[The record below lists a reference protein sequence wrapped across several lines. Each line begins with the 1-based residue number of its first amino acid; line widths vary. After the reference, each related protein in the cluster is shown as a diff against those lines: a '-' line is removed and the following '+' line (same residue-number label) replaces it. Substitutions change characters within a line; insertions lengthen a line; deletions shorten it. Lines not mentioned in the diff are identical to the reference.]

1 VGFEQNNMT
10 KSVASQITG
19 DDIISELIRNA
30 DAGAFK
36 VRYTILVPC
45 IFNVYLHPR
54 DYELIQ
60 PIAELIQE
68 EAVRALKE
76 HLSDLNKPRTPRPFG
91 KRFGSA
97 GEPRPEYKILE
108 KQWVIQFH
116 GDQEERL
123 RSGEIEIYSELGSA
137 RPKDFG
143 AGAMTTF
150 ITRHRAGDAVTVAGS
165 SEDAHHQVP
174 ARAVLAKVRY
184 RDSGMDKTFV
194 MTSEEIVIGR
204 GGKAVW
210 VDLKLEGPADVSREH
225 CRIRRDPKTGTFFI
239 RDLSQFGTTVNGTSI
254 PNSVE
259 RVEGGEK
266 VDRNREVLLPSPARI
281 TLADVCTLEFEAEP

>member
-1 VGFEQNNMT
+1 MAQT
-10 KSVASQITG
+10 VANQITG

-30 DAGAFK
+30 DAGWFK
-36 VRYTILVPC
+36 VRYTVLVPC

-60 PIAELIQE
+60 PIAELIRE

-76 HLSDLNKPRTPRPFG
+76 HLSDLNKPRTARPFG

-123 RSGEIEIYSELGSA
+123 RPGEIEIYSELGSA

-150 ITRHRAGDAVTVAGS
+150 ITRHPAGGS
-165 SEDAHHQVP
+165 ATANSEGADQAS
-174 ARAVLAKVRY
+174 ARAVLARMRY
-184 RDSGMDKTFV
+184 RDAGMDKTFV

-225 CRIRRDPKTGTFFI
+225 CRIRRDAGTGTFFI
-239 RDLSQFGTTVNGTSI
+239 RDLSQFGTTVNGTPI
-254 PNSVE
+254 PKSVDQ
-259 RVEGGEK
+259 VEGGEK
-266 VDRNREVLLPSPARI
+266 VDRNREALLPSPARI

>member
-1 VGFEQNNMT
+1 MAGSTAN
-10 KSVASQITG
+10 QITG

-30 DAGAFK
+30 DAGWFK

-45 IFNVYLHPR
+45 IFNVYLQPR

-60 PIAELIQE
+60 PIADLIRD

-76 HLSDLNKPRTPRPFG
+76 HLADLNKPRATRTFGRRVRPV
-91 KRFGSA
+91 

-108 KQWVIQFH
+108 NQWLIQFH
-116 GDQEERL
+116 SDQEERL
-123 RSGEIEIYSELGSA
+123 RPGEIEIYSELGNA
-137 RPKDFG
+137 RPKEFG
-143 AGAMTTF
+143 AGAMTTL
-150 ITRHRAGDAVTVAGS
+150 ITRNNGGNSEGTHSGVSGRAS
-165 SEDAHHQVP
+165 L
-174 ARAVLAKVRY
+174 ARLRY

-210 VDLKLEGPADVSREH
+210 VDLKLEGPADISREH
-225 CRIRRDPKTGTFFI
+225 CRIRRDSATGTFFI
-239 RDLSQFGTTVNGTSI
+239 RDLSQFGTTVNGTPI

-266 VDRNREVLLPSPARI
+266 IDRNREVLLPSPAKI

>member
-1 VGFEQNNMT
+1 MT
-10 KSVASQITG
+10 ESAANQITG
-19 DDIISELIRNA
+19 DDIISELIRNS
-30 DAGAFK
+30 DAGRFK

-54 DYELIQ
+54 NYELIQ
-60 PIAELIQE
+60 PVVDLIRE

-76 HLSDLNKPRTPRPFG
+76 HLSDLNKPRTARPFG

-97 GEPRPEYKILE
+97 GEPSPEYKILE
-108 KQWVIQFH
+108 KQWVVQFH

-123 RSGEIEIYSELGSA
+123 RPGEIEIYSELGRA

-150 ITRHRAGDAVTVAGS
+150 ITRHNAGDPVIAAANNEG
-165 SEDAHHQVP
+165 
-174 ARAVLAKVRY
+174 ARAVLARVRY

-194 MTSEEIVIGR
+194 MTSEEIVVGR

-225 CRIRRDPKTGTFFI
+225 CRIRRDPTTGTFFI
-239 RDLSQFGTTVNGTSI
+239 RDLSQFGTTVNGAPI

>member
-1 VGFEQNNMT
+1 MT

-76 HLSDLNKPRTPRPFG
+76 HLSDLNKPRTARPFG
-91 KRFGSA
+91 KRLGSV

-108 KQWVIQFH
+108 KQWMIQFH

-239 RDLSQFGTTVNGTSI
+239 SDLSQFGTTVNGTSI

>member
-1 VGFEQNNMT
+1 MVGSTAN
-10 KSVASQITG
+10 QITG

-30 DAGAFK
+30 DAGWFK

-45 IFNVYLHPR
+45 IFNVYLQPR

-60 PIAELIQE
+60 PIADLIRD

-76 HLSDLNKPRTPRPFG
+76 HLADLNKPRATRTFGRRVRPV
-91 KRFGSA
+91 

-108 KQWVIQFH
+108 NQWLIQFH
-116 GDQEERL
+116 SDQEERL
-123 RSGEIEIYSELGSA
+123 RPGEIEIYSELGNA
-137 RPKDFG
+137 RPKEFG
-143 AGAMTTF
+143 AGAMTTL
-150 ITRHRAGDAVTVAGS
+150 ITRNNAVNNEGTHSGGSGRAS
-165 SEDAHHQVP
+165 L
-174 ARAVLAKVRY
+174 ARLRY

-210 VDLKLEGPADVSREH
+210 VDLKLEGPADISREH
-225 CRIRRDPKTGTFFI
+225 CRIRRDSATGTFFI
-239 RDLSQFGTTVNGTSI
+239 RDLSQFGTTVNGTPI

-266 VDRNREVLLPSPARI
+266 IDRNREVLLPSPAKI

>member
-1 VGFEQNNMT
+1 MAEI
-10 KSVASQITG
+10 VASQITG

-30 DAGAFK
+30 DAGRFK

-45 IFNVYLHPR
+45 IFNVYLHR
-54 DYELIQ
+54 KDYELIQ
-60 PIAELIQE
+60 PIAELIQD

-76 HLSDLNKPRTPRPFG
+76 HLSTLNKPRTARPFG
-91 KRFGSA
+91 KR
-97 GEPRPEYKILE
+97 EPRPEYKILE
-108 KQWVIQFH
+108 KQWLIQFH

-123 RSGEIEIYSELGSA
+123 RPGEIEIYSELGSA
-137 RPKDFG
+137 RPKEFG

-150 ITRHRAGDAVTVAGS
+150 ITRNNGGEPAAAGRS
-165 SEDAHHQVP
+165 SESSHRP
-174 ARAVLAKVRY
+174 VLARVRY
-184 RDSGMDKTFV
+184 QDSGVDKTFV

-225 CRIRRDPKTGTFFI
+225 CRIRRDAKTGSFFI

-281 TLADVCTLEFEAEP
+281 TLADVCTLEFEAEL

>member
-1 VGFEQNNMT
+1 MAGSAAN
-10 KSVASQITG
+10 QITG

-30 DAGAFK
+30 DAGRFK
-36 VRYTILVPC
+36 VRYTVLVPC

-54 DYELIQ
+54 DYDLIQ
-60 PIAELIQE
+60 PIADLIRE

-76 HLSDLNKPRTPRPFG
+76 HLLGLNKPRAARPFG

-108 KQWVIQFH
+108 KQWVVQFH
-116 GDQEERL
+116 SDQEERL
-123 RSGEIEIYSELGSA
+123 RPGEIEIYSELGSA

-150 ITRHRAGDAVTVAGS
+150 ITRHNAGDSATGNIDGAQP
-165 SEDAHHQVP
+165 QVP
-174 ARAVLAKVRY
+174 ARPVLARVRY

-194 MTSEEIVIGR
+194 ITSEEIVIGR

-225 CRIRRDPKTGTFFI
+225 CRIRRDPKTGNFYI
-239 RDLSQFGTTVNGTSI
+239 RDLSQFGTTVNGAPI

-266 VDRNREVLLPSPARI
+266 VDRNLEVLLPSPAKI

>member
-1 VGFEQNNMT
+1 MT
-10 KSVASQITG
+10 GSTANQITG

-30 DAGAFK
+30 DAGWFK

-54 DYELIQ
+54 DYELVQ
-60 PIAELIQE
+60 PIADLLRE

-76 HLSDLNKPRTPRPFG
+76 HLSKLNKPRTGRPFG
-91 KRFGSA
+91 KHSA
-97 GEPRPEYKILE
+97 GEARPEYKILE
-108 KQWVIQFH
+108 KEWVIQFH
-116 GDQEERL
+116 SDQEERL
-123 RSGEIEIYSELGSA
+123 RPSEIEIYSELGSA

-150 ITRHRAGDAVTVAGS
+150 ITRHNAGNNEGTHS
-165 SEDAHHQVP
+165 QVRP
-174 ARAVLAKVRY
+174 VLARVRY
-184 RDSGMDKTFV
+184 RDSGMDKTFM

-210 VDLKLEGPADVSREH
+210 VDLKLEGPADISREH
-225 CRIRRDPKTGTFFI
+225 CRIRRDPQTGTFFI
-239 RDLSQFGTTVNGTSI
+239 RDLSQFGTTVNGAAI

-281 TLADVCTLEFEAEP
+281 MLADVCTLEFEAEP

>member
-1 VGFEQNNMT
+1 MGE
-10 KSVASQITG
+10 SVASQITG

-30 DAGAFK
+30 DAGWFK

-60 PIAELIQE
+60 PIAVLIQE
-68 EAVRALKE
+68 EAVLALKE
-76 HLSDLNKPRTPRPFG
+76 HLSDLNKPRPARPLV

-108 KQWVIQFH
+108 KQWMIQFH
-116 GDQEERL
+116 ADQEERL
-123 RSGEIEIYSELGSA
+123 RPGEIEVYSELGSA

-150 ITRHRAGDAVTVAGS
+150 ITRHHAGDPVTIAGS
-165 SEDAHHQVP
+165 NEGADHQVA
-174 ARAVLAKVRY
+174 ARAVFARVRY
-184 RDSGMDKTFV
+184 RDSGTDKTFV

-239 RDLSQFGTTVNGTSI
+239 KDLSQFGTTVNGASI

>member
-1 VGFEQNNMT
+1 MGFEQNNMT

-76 HLSDLNKPRTPRPFG
+76 HLSDLNKPRTARPFG
-91 KRFGSA
+91 KRLGSV

-108 KQWVIQFH
+108 KQWMIQFH

>member
-1 VGFEQNNMT
+1 MAGSAAN
-10 KSVASQITG
+10 QITG

-30 DAGAFK
+30 DAGCFK

-54 DYELIQ
+54 DYDLIQ
-60 PIAELIQE
+60 PIADLIRE

-76 HLSDLNKPRTPRPFG
+76 HLSGLNKPKVARPFS

-108 KQWVIQFH
+108 KQWVVQFH

-123 RSGEIEIYSELGSA
+123 RPGEIEIYSELGSA
-137 RPKDFG
+137 RPKEFG

-150 ITRHRAGDAVTVAGS
+150 ITRHPAGGAVAGNNEGATS
-165 SEDAHHQVP
+165 QV
-174 ARAVLAKVRY
+174 RAVLARVRY

-210 VDLKLEGPADVSREH
+210 VDLKLEGPADISREH

-239 RDLSQFGTTVNGTSI
+239 KDLSQFGTTVNGSAI
-254 PNSVE
+254 PHSVE
-259 RVEGGEK
+259 PVEGGET
-266 VDRNREVLLPSPARI
+266 VDRNREAILPSPAKI
-281 TLADVCTLEFEAEP
+281 MLADVCTLEFEAEP

>member
-1 VGFEQNNMT
+1 MAGSTANQ
-10 KSVASQITG
+10 STG
-19 DDIISELIRNA
+19 DDIISELIRNT
-30 DAGAFK
+30 DAGWFK
-36 VRYTILVPC
+36 VRYTIRVPC

-60 PIAELIQE
+60 PIADLIRE
-68 EAVRALKE
+68 EAFRALKE
-76 HLSDLNKPRTPRPFG
+76 HLSDLNKPKAARPFG

-123 RSGEIEIYSELGSA
+123 RPGEIEIYSDLGNS
-137 RPKDFG
+137 RPKEFG

-150 ITRHRAGDAVTVAGS
+150 ITRHNAGDSVTVAGNNEGTPS
-165 SEDAHHQVP
+165 QFRP
-174 ARAVLAKVRY
+174 VLARVRY

-210 VDLKLEGPADVSREH
+210 VDLKLEGPADISREH

-239 RDLSQFGTTVNGTSI
+239 RDLSQFGTTVNGAAI

-259 RVEGGEK
+259 RVEGGET
-266 VDRNREVLLPSPARI
+266 VDRNREVLLPSPAKI
-281 TLADVCTLEFEAEP
+281 TLADVCTLEFEAEL

>member
-1 VGFEQNNMT
+1 MT
-10 KSVASQITG
+10 QTVANQITG

-30 DAGAFK
+30 DAGRFK

-60 PIAELIQE
+60 PIAELIRE

-76 HLSDLNKPRTPRPFG
+76 RLSDLNKSRTARPFG
-91 KRFGSA
+91 KRFGLA

-108 KQWVIQFH
+108 KHWVIQFH

-123 RSGEIEIYSELGSA
+123 RPGEIEIYSELGSA

-150 ITRHRAGDAVTVAGS
+150 ITRYPAGGSVAGN
-165 SEDAHHQVP
+165 SEGAHHQVP
-174 ARAVLAKVRY
+174 ARAVLARVRY
-184 RDSGMDKTFV
+184 RDSGMDKTFM

-225 CRIRRDPKTGTFFI
+225 CRIRRDPKAGIFFI
-239 RDLSQFGTTVNGTSI
+239 RDLSQFGTTVNGTPI
-254 PNSVE
+254 PNSVD

>member
-1 VGFEQNNMT
+1 MAGSTAN
-10 KSVASQITG
+10 QITG

-30 DAGAFK
+30 DAGRFK

-54 DYELIQ
+54 DYDLIQ
-60 PIAELIQE
+60 PIADLIRE

-76 HLSDLNKPRTPRPFG
+76 HLLGLNKLRAARPFG

-108 KQWVIQFH
+108 KQWVVQFH

-123 RSGEIEIYSELGSA
+123 RPGEIEIYSELGSA

-150 ITRHRAGDAVTVAGS
+150 ITRHTAGDSVTVAGN
-165 SEDAHHQVP
+165 SEGAQPQVP
-174 ARAVLAKVRY
+174 ARPVLARVRY
-184 RDSGMDKTFV
+184 RDSGRDRTFV
-194 MTSEEIVIGR
+194 MTTEEIVIGR

-225 CRIRRDPKTGTFFI
+225 CRIRRDPGTGTFFI
-239 RDLSQFGTTVNGTSI
+239 RDLSQFGTTVNGTPI
-254 PNSVE
+254 PKSVDQ
-259 RVEGGEK
+259 VEGGEK
-266 VDRNREVLLPSPARI
+266 VDRNREALLPSPARI

>member
-1 VGFEQNNMT
+1 MAGSAAN
-10 KSVASQITG
+10 QITG

-30 DAGAFK
+30 DAGWFK
-36 VRYTILVPC
+36 VRYTVLVPC

-60 PIAELIQE
+60 PIAELIRE

-76 HLSDLNKPRTPRPFG
+76 HLLDLNKPRTARPFG

-123 RSGEIEIYSELGSA
+123 RPGEIEIYSELGSA

-150 ITRHRAGDAVTVAGS
+150 ITRQCRGLSDRAGN
-165 SEDAHHQVP
+165 SEGAQVP
-174 ARAVLAKVRY
+174 ARAVLARVRY

-225 CRIRRDPKTGTFFI
+225 CRIRRDPKQGPSSSGI
-239 RDLSQFGTTVNGTSI
+239 SVNS
-254 PNSVE
+254 E
-259 RVEGGEK
+259 R
-266 VDRNREVLLPSPARI
+266 R
-281 TLADVCTLEFEAEP
+281 

>member
-1 VGFEQNNMT
+1 MAGSAAN
-10 KSVASQITG
+10 QITG

-30 DAGAFK
+30 DAGWFK
-36 VRYTILVPC
+36 VRYTVLVPC

-54 DYELIQ
+54 DYELTQ
-60 PIAELIQE
+60 PVADLIRE

-76 HLSDLNKPRTPRPFG
+76 HLSELNKPRTVR

-116 GDQEERL
+116 SDQEERL
-123 RSGEIEIYSELGSA
+123 RPGEIEIYSELGSA
-137 RPKDFG
+137 RPKEFG

-150 ITRHRAGDAVTVAGS
+150 ITRHNAGTNEGADSHVSAK
-165 SEDAHHQVP
+165 
-174 ARAVLAKVRY
+174 AVLARVRY

-254 PNSVE
+254 PKSVE
-259 RVEGGEK
+259 QAEGGEK
-266 VDRNREVLLPSPARI
+266 VDRNREAPLPSPAKI

>member
-1 VGFEQNNMT
+1 MAGSTAN
-10 KSVASQITG
+10 QITG

-30 DAGAFK
+30 DAGWFK

-45 IFNVYLHPR
+45 IFNVYLQPR
-54 DYELIQ
+54 DYELIE
-60 PIAELIQE
+60 PIADLIRD

-76 HLSDLNKPRTPRPFG
+76 HLADLNKPRTARTFG
-91 KRFGSA
+91 KRVRSA

-108 KQWVIQFH
+108 NQWLIQFH
-116 GDQEERL
+116 SDQEERL
-123 RSGEIEIYSELGSA
+123 RPGEIEIYSELGNA
-137 RPKDFG
+137 RPKEFG

-150 ITRHRAGDAVTVAGS
+150 ITRHNAGNNEGTHSGVSGRAS
-165 SEDAHHQVP
+165 L
-174 ARAVLAKVRY
+174 ARVRY

-210 VDLKLEGPADVSREH
+210 VDLKLEGPADISREH
-225 CRIRRDPKTGTFFI
+225 CRIRRDPATGTFFI
-239 RDLSQFGTTVNGTSI
+239 RDLSQFGTTVNGAPI

-266 VDRNREVLLPSPARI
+266 VDRNREVLLPSPAKI

>member
-76 HLSDLNKPRTPRPFG
+76 HLSDLNKPRTARPFG
-91 KRFGSA
+91 KRLGSVA
-97 GEPRPEYKILE
+97 EYKILE
-108 KQWVIQFH
+108 KQWMIQFH

>member
-1 VGFEQNNMT
+1 MT
-10 KSVASQITG
+10 QTVANQITG

-30 DAGAFK
+30 DAGWFK

-45 IFNVYLHPR
+45 IFNVYFHPR

-60 PIAELIQE
+60 PIAELIRE

-76 HLSDLNKPRTPRPFG
+76 HLSDLNKPRTARPFG
-91 KRFGSA
+91 KRFGLA

-108 KQWVIQFH
+108 KHWVIQFH

-123 RSGEIEIYSELGSA
+123 RPGEIEIYSELGSA

-150 ITRHRAGDAVTVAGS
+150 ITRYPAGGSVAGN
-165 SEDAHHQVP
+165 SEGAHHQVP
-174 ARAVLAKVRY
+174 ARAVLARVRY
-184 RDSGMDKTFV
+184 RDSGMDKTFM

-225 CRIRRDPKTGTFFI
+225 CRIRRDPKAGIFFI
-239 RDLSQFGTTVNGTSI
+239 RDLSQFGTTVNGTPI
-254 PNSVE
+254 PNSVD

>member
-1 VGFEQNNMT
+1 MT

-76 HLSDLNKPRTPRPFG
+76 HLSDLNKPRTARPFG
-91 KRFGSA
+91 KRLGSV

-108 KQWVIQFH
+108 KQWMIQFH

>member
-1 VGFEQNNMT
+1 MAGSAAN
-10 KSVASQITG
+10 QITG

-30 DAGAFK
+30 DAGWFK

-60 PIAELIQE
+60 PIADLIRE
-68 EAVRALKE
+68 EAFRALKE
-76 HLSDLNKPRTPRPFG
+76 HLSDLNKPRTARPFG

-108 KQWVIQFH
+108 KQWVVQFH

-123 RSGEIEIYSELGSA
+123 RPGEIEIYSELGSA

-150 ITRHRAGDAVTVAGS
+150 ITRHSAGDPVTTAGNN
-165 SEDAHHQVP
+165 EG
-174 ARAVLAKVRY
+174 ARAVLARVRY

-194 MTSEEIVIGR
+194 MTSEEIVVGR

-239 RDLSQFGTTVNGTSI
+239 RDLSQFGTTVNGASI

-266 VDRNREVLLPSPARI
+266 IDRNREVLLPSPARI